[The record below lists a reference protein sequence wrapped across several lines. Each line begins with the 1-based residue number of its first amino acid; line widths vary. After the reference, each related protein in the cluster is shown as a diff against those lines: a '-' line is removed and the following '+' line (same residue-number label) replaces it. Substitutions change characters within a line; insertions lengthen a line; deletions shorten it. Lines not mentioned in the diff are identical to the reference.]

1 MQKKK
6 YFFSL
11 VVFVIM
17 LMGVFGGGME
27 AKAEKCCYSLIGGV
41 NQCHSAADPYGEAG
55 NCVESMAGSCPRC
68 PATDSVVGCCDGEVK
83 DCTYSGC
90 SLPTTEKWC
99 CIDTA
104 SATPC
109 TEINPGGA
117 CSKMRKEHACSTYS
131 SGDCKAGGS
140 TGWSCVT
147 NNGKDKAKCTDIEYN
162 GTCKKSGVT
171 PTHDTCA
178 VACASIGGCDKG
190 DDETSPGGDGTSS
203 TSASFTNPLRF
214 NTIDLVL
221 TSLLDA
227 LKGLVVTLAIIFIVL
242 GGILYMMS
250 AGDPAMLKRA
260 KDCWTGAVIG
270 LAIVVAAPTFLKQV
284 QIILGGTMT
293 GGGMDAALTIQDIAT
308 NVASTLLSIVGIIA
322 IISLVVAGS
331 MYMTAYG
338 DEKRIETAK
347 KMGTYA
353 IIGIIVALGSL
364 VAVEQ
369 IKKLITG

>member
-1 MQKKK
+1 
-6 YFFSL
+6 
-11 VVFVIM
+11 
-17 LMGVFGGGME
+17 
-27 AKAEKCCYSLIGGV
+27 
-41 NQCHSAADPYGEAG
+41 
-55 NCVESMAGSCPRC
+55 
-68 PATDSVVGCCDGEVK
+68 
-83 DCTYSGC
+83 
-90 SLPTTEKWC
+90 
-99 CIDTA
+99 
-104 SATPC
+104 
-109 TEINPGGA
+109 
-117 CSKMRKEHACSTYS
+117 
-131 SGDCKAGGS
+131 
-140 TGWSCVT
+140 
-147 NNGKDKAKCTDIEYN
+147 
-162 GTCKKSGVT
+162 
-171 PTHDTCA
+171 
-178 VACASIGGCDKG
+178 
-190 DDETSPGGDGTSS
+190 
-203 TSASFTNPLRF
+203 
-214 NTIDLVL
+214 LVL